1 MINPLIIL
9 YLISLYSCLRGLCA
23 PLEHEIL
30 KDELI
35 QRRETVRGGGNGE
48 HSEWKKN
55 IPKLKGSNKRKKLL
69 VQRTFSFHCVLF
81 PGTVPSYRSQR
92 RGPDC
97 TRLCSSAL
105 WKHGWSRSWSEGCL
119 APAEM
124 KDQYYYKKPA
134 DATSYSTD
142 GIGMYLVVSCKTL
155 GDLFQPLSSRFI
167 ALIP

>member
-1 MINPLIIL
+1 MINPLIISH
-9 YLISLYSCLRGLCA
+9 LISLYFCLRGLCS

-48 HSEWKKN
+48 HSEREKH
-55 IPKLKGSNKRKKLL
+55 PKAKRKQQKKE
-69 VQRTFSFHCVLF
+69 TPCTKDISFHRVLF
-81 PGTVPSYRSQR
+81 PRTVPSCRSQR

-105 WKHGWSRSWSEGCL
+105 WKHGRSRSWSEGCL

-124 KDQYYYKKPA
+124 KDRYYYKKPA
-134 DATSYSTD
+134 DATSYGAD
-142 GIGMYLVVSCKTL
+142 GIGMYLVVSHKTL
-155 GDLFQPLSSRFI
+155 GDLFQPLSSLFI